1 METVQRQTA
10 ADLSEVKLSG
20 LSLMLAALLLLI
32 TVGGLIAYKATASLA
47 VIGKVQTTGVLKARF
62 DLVPPA
68 SAPFW
73 SGVLERTVSYF
84 GAVWPALLFGVL
96 ISGAVRA
103 FVSPRWLAGL
113 FGRGRVRGQV
123 VAGLAGA
130 PLMLCS
136 CCVAPVFT
144 SVYERSSRLAPS
156 LALML
161 AAPSLNPAALFLTF
175 LLFGGKLGAAR
186 LLAAGACVLLTGVLA
201 ERVLKL
207 DSTACAPAD
216 AATADASAN
225 AAALGSTAAL
235 FVRSCLKVALQTVPL
250 IVAGVFVSMLL
261 ARWLPVG
268 GLGSTNA
275 QALAVVVVAL
285 VAVPLAMPTFF
296 EIPLAL
302 LLLAAGMPAGAAVAL
317 LVAGPTTNLPS
328 LFTVARSTGWR
339 VPALVGASVWAI
351 AAAAGL
357 LVNYL

>member
-1 METVQRQTA
+1 
-10 ADLSEVKLSG
+10 
-20 LSLMLAALLLLI
+20 MLAALLLLV

-73 SGVLERTVSYF
+73 SGVLDRTLSYF

-175 LLFGGKLGAAR
+175 LLFGAKFGAAR
-186 LLAAGACVLLTGVLA
+186 LLAAGVCVLLTGVLA
-201 ERVLKL
+201 ERVLKA
-207 DSTACAPAD
+207 DPAACATESVTNGGAANAATMNAAGLDPAD
-216 AATADASAN
+216 AAGV
-225 AAALGSTAAL
+225 GSTAAL

-250 IVAGVFVSMLL
+250 IVAGVFVSMLV

-275 QALAVVVVAL
+275 QALAVVLVAL

-317 LVAGPTTNLPS
+317 LVAGPATNLPS

-357 LVNYL
+357 LVNYV

>member
-1 METVQRQTA
+1 
-10 ADLSEVKLSG
+10 
-20 LSLMLAALLLLI
+20 MLAALLLLV

-47 VIGKVQTTGVLKARF
+47 VIGKVQSTGVLKARF

-73 SGVLERTVSYF
+73 SGVLDRTLSYF

-113 FGRGRVRGQV
+113 FGRGRGRGQV
-123 VAGLAGA
+123 LAGLAGA

-186 LLAAGACVLLTGVLA
+186 LLAAGVCVLLTGVLA
-201 ERVLKL
+201 ERVLKS
-207 DSTACAPAD
+207 DAAACATGALTNGGTAD
-216 AATADASAN
+216 AADLDSAN
-225 AAALGSTAAL
+225 AARLGSTAAL

-250 IVAGVFVSMLL
+250 IVAGVFVSMLV

-317 LVAGPTTNLPS
+317 LVAGPATNLPS

-357 LVNYL
+357 LVNYV

>member
-1 METVQRQTA
+1 MDAINAGETPEAR
-10 ADLSEVKLSG
+10 LSRLTFISG
-20 LSLMLAALLLLI
+20 VLLLLV
-32 TVGGLIAYKATASLA
+32 TVGGLIVYKATGSLA
-47 VIGKVQTTGVLKARF
+47 VIGKVQSTGVLKPRF
-62 DLVPPA
+62 DVTA
-68 SAPFW
+68 AGAF
-73 SGVLERTVSYF
+73 ERTLSYF
-84 GAVWPALLFGVL
+84 NTVWPALLFGVL

-113 FGRGRVRGQV
+113 FGGGRVRSQV

-175 LLFGGKLGAAR
+175 LLFGGRLGAAR
-186 LLAAGACVLLTGVLA
+186 LLAAGAGVLLAGLLA
-201 ERVLKL
+201 ERFVKP
-207 DSTACAPAD
+207 DPEVCPPVGAD
-216 AATADASAN
+216 EPPGGV
-225 AAALGSTAAL
+225 AALAAS

-250 IVAGVFVSMLL
+250 IVLGVFASMLI
-261 ARWLPVG
+261 ARWLPVS
-268 GLGSTNA
+268 GLGTSTA
-275 QALAVVVVAL
+275 QATAVLVVAA
-285 VAVPLAMPTFF
+285 VAVPLALPTFF

-317 LVAGPTTNLPS
+317 LVAGPATNLPS

-339 VPALVGASVWAI
+339 APALVGLTVWAL
-351 AAAAGL
+351 ASAAGL
-357 LVNYL
+357 LVNYI

>member
-1 METVQRQTA
+1 METVQRQPA
-10 ADLSEVKLSG
+10 ADLPGAQLSG
-20 LSLMLAALLLLI
+20 LSLVLAALLLLVTI
-32 TVGGLIAYKATASLA
+32 GGLIAYKATASLA
-47 VIGKVQTTGVLKARF
+47 VIGKVQSTGVLKARF

-73 SGVLERTVSYF
+73 SGALERTVSYF

-123 VAGLAGA
+123 LAGLAGA

-136 CCVAPVFT
+136 CCVAPVFA

-175 LLFGGKLGAAR
+175 LIFGGKLGAAR
-186 LLAAGACVLLTGVLA
+186 LLAAGACVLLTGVAA
-201 ERVLKL
+201 ERGLK
-207 DSTACAPAD
+207 SAPAGCAPGAAD
-216 AATADASAN
+216 AP
-225 AAALGSTAAL
+225 AAGVGSTAAL

-250 IVAGVFVSMLL
+250 IVAGVFVSMLV

-268 GLGSTNA
+268 GLGSANA

-317 LVAGPTTNLPS
+317 LVAGPATNLPS
-328 LFTVARSTGWR
+328 LFTVARSTNWR
-339 VPALVGASVWAI
+339 VSALVGASVWAL
-351 AAAAGL
+351 AATAGL
-357 LVNYL
+357 LTNFL